1 MKNIFIVFAAIFLV
15 NCTSQK
21 KESLTAAKD
30 YNSYLDS
37 KINPSRFATL
47 EELAFWQDRV
57 GEDSLNT
64 IAISKLSG
72 NYTALFSETANVDY
86 LHTSEN
92 LIKKALQVSVRDKD
106 TYMRSLAHNYI
117 AQHRFKEAKV
127 LLDSAY
133 GFPDNKKATEFML
146 FDISMELGEFD
157 KAYEYLGLVKNL
169 SDYNYLI
176 RLAKWS
182 DHIGDLDSAIRYMEK
197 AMAIAESGGVNS
209 LKIWSYSN
217 IADFYGHAGRL
228 DDSYRHY
235 LKTLAIQPDNAYA
248 KKGIAWIVYSAEKNT
263 SEANRILD
271 SVMKTHRAPDY
282 FLLKSEMA
290 EFDGNFSEATK
301 QKQNFIDAVN
311 NGNYGGMYNTYLIKL
326 YSETDPEMALSLAQK
341 ELSNRA
347 TPETYQLLAFAQLK
361 AGQKEEALITLEKHV
376 VGKTS
381 EPKALYCTA
390 LVYKA
395 NGMKDRVIPLKEEL
409 QEAAFELGPVLA
421 MEIEKL

>member
-1 MKNIFIVFAAIFLV
+1 MKNILIVFAAILIV
-15 NCTSQK
+15 SCNKVK
-21 KESLTAAKD
+21 KEQLTSKKD
-30 YNSYLDS
+30 YDSYLDS
-37 KINPSRFATL
+37 KISPSRFATL
-47 EELAFWQDRV
+47 EELTFWQNRV
-57 GEDSLNT
+57 GKDSLNT
-64 IAISKLSG
+64 IAISKLSD
-72 NYTALFSETANVDY
+72 NYTTLFSETGNVDY
-86 LHTSEN
+86 LLTSEK
-92 LIKKALQVSVRDKD
+92 LIKKALVVSARGKD

-117 AQHRFKEAKV
+117 SQHRFKEAKV

-133 GFPDNKKATEFML
+133 GFPDNKRATEFML
-146 FDISMELGEFD
+146 FDISMELGEYD
-157 KAYEYLGLVKNL
+157 KAYEYLGSVKNL

-182 DHIGDLDSAIRYMEK
+182 DHKGDLDAAIRYMEK
-197 AMAIAESGGVNS
+197 AKAIAESGGVNS
-209 LKIWSYSN
+209 LKIWSYTN

-235 LKTLAIQPDNAYA
+235 LMTLAIQPDNAYA

-271 SVMKTHRAPDY
+271 SVMKTHKAPDY

-290 EFDGNFSEATK
+290 KFDGNFSEVTK
-301 QKQNFIDAVN
+301 QSQNFIDAIN

-326 YSETDPEMALSLAQK
+326 YTETDPEMALSLAQR

-361 AGQKEEALITLEKHV
+361 AGQKEEALITLETHV

-395 NGMKDRVIPLKEEL
+395 NGMNDRVIPLKEDL
-409 QEAAFELGPVLA
+409 LDASFELGPVLA
-421 MEIEKL
+421 KEIEKL